1 MNLSLQIFFTI
12 QFLIVGML
20 ETVHSVDT
28 ATLGGLG
35 GIPLYVFSTATSF
48 KESLFFLLRFERFII
63 KNMFCYFI
71 FNCRHVRDC
80 TFCGYCYLWWSW
92 WYSSLCL
99 LNSYAFYKKLIF
111 RSQVWTLHSQKY
123 VLQFHYRSSFLKMKW
138 NNFLTSIYNSIT

>member
-1 MNLSLQIFFTI
+1 MYLVTHECIIAIVKEEKLYL
-12 QFLIVGML
+12 FLIVGML

-48 KESLFFLLRFERFII
+48 KESLFFLLRFEPFII
-63 KNMFCYFI
+63 KNMLYNYI

-80 TFCGYCYLWWSW
+80 TSCGYCYLWWSW

-99 LNSYAFYKKLIF
+99 LYSYF
-111 RSQVWTLHSQKY
+111 QK
-123 VLQFHYRSSFLKMKW
+123 
-138 NNFLTSIYNSIT
+138 ITDLR